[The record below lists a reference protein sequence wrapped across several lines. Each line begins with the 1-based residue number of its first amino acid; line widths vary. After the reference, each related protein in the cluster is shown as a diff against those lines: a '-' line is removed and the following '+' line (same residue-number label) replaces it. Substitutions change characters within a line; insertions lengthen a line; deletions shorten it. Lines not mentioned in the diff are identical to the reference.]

1 MVQMVA
7 TWNYQKAIQ
16 DLYAVREPLMAEQYE
31 TTFAIQNAAAKMI
44 NNGDKEGAIDL
55 LTSYSTAQANMW
67 LNTWK
72 DLQNDLITK
81 YMHTNTNMKVSTPTA
96 WWTENVKNKGL
107 K

>member
-1 MVQMVA
+1 MLWSFSVYENFKKRSLSQLF
-7 TWNYQKAIQ
+7 YLQ
-16 DLYAVREPLMAEQYE
+16 QYL
-31 TTFAIQNAAAKMI
+31 ALSLIQNAAAKMI